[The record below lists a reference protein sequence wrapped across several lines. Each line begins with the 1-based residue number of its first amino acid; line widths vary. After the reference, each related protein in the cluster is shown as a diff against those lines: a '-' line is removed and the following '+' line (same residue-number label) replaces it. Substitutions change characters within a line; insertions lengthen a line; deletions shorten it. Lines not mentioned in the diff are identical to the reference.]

1 MEMLDESDISPVRAW
16 IGAVIAGAVALA
28 VGAVALPRT
37 VYDGFLWKYFWG
49 PVHADAAAAQCAVR
63 TPGSA
68 TELFYVTSECTQQL
82 GSAAIV
88 ARPGYTTVS
97 TVGYMVV
104 LLFMLIGVYFLLQR
118 LDLEPY
124 SEFLFAL
131 VPFMLFG
138 GALRVVEDATDA
150 AVGAGVEPALS
161 YPVNTLLIS
170 PIIYGTVFVLALG
183 ALLVSKGLEHRSVT
197 STYHYPLGAM
207 GIGAL
212 GLTLAH
218 LTILALTREYVDFH
232 PAVLVVVVGLASLI
246 AGSVYLAGERYW
258 PSLNAGT
265 GLVGVVVLWAHAID
279 GVANVVASDWTHL
292 FGIGI
297 EYGSKHV
304 FNRFI
309 IDVTNA
315 VQPAALTA
323 AIGDSWPFLVV
334 KVVVAA
340 AILALFDEKFMTET
354 PQYGIMLLGAIVA
367 VGLGPGTRD
376 VLRVTFAI

>member
-1 MEMLDESDISPVRAW
+1 MEMLDGFEISPVRAW
-16 IGAVIAGAVALA
+16 LGAMIAGVVLLVAGGL
-28 VGAVALPRT
+28 ALPRV
-37 VYDGFLWKYFWG
+37 VYDGFLWRYFWG

-63 TPGSA
+63 VPGSA
-68 TELFYVTSECTQQL
+68 TELFYTTSECGQQI
-82 GSAAIV
+82 GSGAIV
-88 ARPGYTTVS
+88 ATPGYTTVS

-104 LLFMLIGVYFLLQR
+104 LLSMLVGVYFLLQR
-118 LDLEPY
+118 LDLRPY
-124 SEFLFAL
+124 GEFLVAL

-161 YPVNTLLIS
+161 YPLNTLLIS

-183 ALLVSKGLEHRSVT
+183 ALLVSKGLERRDVT
-197 STYHYPLGAM
+197 NSFHYPLGAM
-207 GIGAL
+207 GTAAL
-212 GLTLAH
+212 GLTLVH
-218 LTILALTREYVDFH
+218 LTILAFTRDYVDFH
-232 PAVLVVVVGLASLI
+232 PAVLVVVVGLATLI
-246 AGSVYLAGERYW
+246 AVGVYHAGEQYR
-258 PSLNAGT
+258 PAINAGT
-265 GLVGVVVLWAHAID
+265 GLVGLVVLWAHAID
-279 GVANVVASDWTHL
+279 GVANVVASDWTHV

-315 VQPAALTA
+315 VQPAWLTA
-323 AIGDSWPFLVV
+323 AVGDSWPFLVV
-334 KVVVAA
+334 KVAVAA
-340 AILALFDEKFMTET
+340 AIVALFDEEFMAES
-354 PQYGIMLLGAIVA
+354 PRYAIMLLGAIVA